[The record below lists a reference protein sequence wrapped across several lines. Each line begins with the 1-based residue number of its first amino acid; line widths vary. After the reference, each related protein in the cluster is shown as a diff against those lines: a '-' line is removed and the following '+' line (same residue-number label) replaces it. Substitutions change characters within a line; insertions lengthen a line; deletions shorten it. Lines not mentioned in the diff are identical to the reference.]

1 MFKQFHDEI
10 VNVKCVGVVN
20 MVDLAREER
29 MKKYDKLI
37 DEFEKISTRPRIKKL
52 ASKNREEVGEIAV
65 RVLSELEIFLNKI
78 KKNDKK

>member
-1 MFKQFHDEI
+1 
-10 VNVKCVGVVN
+10 

-52 ASKNREEVGEIAV
+52 ASKNREEVT
-65 RVLSELEIFLNKI
+65 
-78 KKNDKK
+78 NDTHLTSKL